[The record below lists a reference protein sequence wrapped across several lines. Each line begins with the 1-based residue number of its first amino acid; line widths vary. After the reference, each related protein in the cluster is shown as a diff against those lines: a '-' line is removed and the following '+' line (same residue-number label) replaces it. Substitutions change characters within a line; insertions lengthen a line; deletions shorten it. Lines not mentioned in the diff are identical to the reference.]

1 MVFEIFLKFSDSLV
15 FLGFKTW
22 NYTVRW
28 LVNGTILKGF
38 DAMAPFFGA
47 LLVFSSTLSW
57 WEMVQILSR
66 WEMVLFGGVEA
77 DSSPEEYHFRG
88 DRTQNDEDISRSLT
102 LKPSIYIHDLSE
114 IIFMY
119 TVHPCTPMYTHVR
132 FLDDTERI
140 TEFVISVEFWW
151 LVPYWSVRIK
161 SP

>member
-1 MVFEIFLKFSDSLV
+1 MVFEVFLKFSDSLG

-57 WEMVQILSR
+57 WEMVEILSR

-119 TVHPCTPMYTHVR
+119 TVHPCTPMYA
-132 FLDDTERI
+132 FSMIQNGSLNFSLLSNFGD
-140 TEFVISVEFWW
+140 
-151 LVPYWSVRIK
+151 WSLIGQ
-161 SP
+161 SE

>member
-1 MVFEIFLKFSDSLV
+1 
-15 FLGFKTW
+15 
-22 NYTVRW
+22 
-28 LVNGTILKGF
+28 
-38 DAMAPFFGA
+38 MAPFFGA

-119 TVHPCTPMYTHVR
+119 TV
-132 FLDDTERI
+132 
-140 TEFVISVEFWW
+140 
-151 LVPYWSVRIK
+151 
-161 SP
+161 